1 MKYLTS
7 VPVIF
12 TLASFL
18 LMPTMAAADGGT
30 VVRATG
36 QVSVERQG
44 QKLPVRSGGTSGSP
58 DQQTFASPGF
68 PLLPGDTLITGN
80 NSNAQVRF
88 DDDSV
93 FSIIGGSAL
102 QVNQFQMPNA
112 GNGGKA
118 VFSLLR
124 GGFRTITG
132 SVGKG
137 AGEIYEIR
145 TPAPAATIRTL
156 GTTYAAVLC
165 KGDCSAN
172 GKFKEGLYIKAE
184 KGIVIVTSNGG
195 EIHLKAGQ
203 VAFVDAQGGVPVRVK
218 ASPFDNPQFAA
229 DYAIEI
235 QYDYRVDPPR
245 IEPEP
250 PASPS

>member
-1 MKYLTS
+1 MKYFTS
-7 VPVIF
+7 VPAF
-12 TLASFL
+12 ALAAFL

-44 QKLPVRSGGTSGSP
+44 EKLPVRSGMAQET
-58 DQQTFASPGF
+58 PGF
-68 PLLPGDTLITGN
+68 AVLPGDTLITGN

-93 FSIIGGSAL
+93 FSIIGDSAL
-102 QVNQFQMPNA
+102 RVNQFQMPNA

-132 SVGKG
+132 SVGKS
-137 AGEIYEIR
+137 AGEIYEIH
-145 TPAPAATIRTL
+145 TPTATIRTL

-165 KGDCSAN
+165 KGECSAK
-172 GKFKEGLYIKAE
+172 GKFKDGLYIKAE
-184 KGIVIVTSNGG
+184 KGIVIVGSNGG
-195 EIHLKAGQ
+195 ELRLKAGQ
-203 VAFVDAQGGVPVRVK
+203 VAFVAAQGSAPVRVK
-218 ASPFDNPQFAA
+218 VSPFDDPQFAA

-250 PASPS
+250 LASPS